1 LHCRAGHLFKESA
14 LFKTFIFGLVLGALA
29 AGGLLYSQPI
39 VDLEREHSMGEPRQN
54 GGVIESYYVDLS
66 TDRVMAG
73 IAGAEISVPAEL
85 GWPDYDFL
93 VGTQTEVFKLRNAAD
108 KVVGIGSR
116 IVGGGDQAF
125 VEWVVHMPARGTM
138 YALLPHDA
146 SGPGIRSGILR
157 TGTREFSTL
166 TGSVTER
173 YIAKTE
179 SDDADA
185 AGRLELVTSLV
196 SPNLVE
202 DLPVGEEE

>member
-1 LHCRAGHLFKESA
+1 

-39 VDLEREHSMGEPRQN
+39 VDLEREHSMGEPRRN

-73 IAGAEISVPAEL
+73 IVGVENSVPPGL

-93 VGTQTEVFKLRNAAD
+93 AGTQTEVFKLRNAAD
-108 KVVGIGSR
+108 KVVGVASR
-116 IVGGGDQAF
+116 IVGGGENGF
-125 VEWVVHMPARGTM
+125 VEWVAHLPARGTI
-138 YALLPHDA
+138 YALLPRNA
-146 SGPGIRSGILR
+146 SGPGVRAGVLR
-157 TGTREFSTL
+157 AGTREFSTL

-173 YIAKTE
+173 YIAKSE
-179 SDDADA
+179 SDEADA
-185 AGRLELVTSLV
+185 AGKLELVTSLV

-202 DLPVGEEE
+202 DLPVGEDE

>member
-1 LHCRAGHLFKESA
+1 LFR
-14 LFKTFIFGLVLGALA
+14 TFIFGLVLGALA

-39 VDLEREHSMGEPRQN
+39 VDLEREQSMGESRNN

-73 IAGAEISVPAEL
+73 IAGAEASVPPGL
-85 GWPDYDFL
+85 GWPEYDFL
-93 VGTQTEVFKLRNAAD
+93 IGTQTEVFKLRNAAD
-108 KVVGIGSR
+108 KVVGIASR
-116 IVGGGDQAF
+116 MVGGGDQAF

-146 SGPGIRSGILR
+146 SGPGVRSGVLR
-157 TGTREFSTL
+157 TGTREFSML

-173 YIAKTE
+173 YIAKT
-179 SDDADA
+179 DDADA

-196 SPNLVE
+196 RPNLVE

>member
-1 LHCRAGHLFKESA
+1 
-14 LFKTFIFGLVLGALA
+14 LFKTFVFGLVLGALA

-39 VDLEREHSMGEPRQN
+39 VDLEREYSLGEPRNN

-66 TDRVMAG
+66 TDRVMTG
-73 IAGAEISVPAEL
+73 IVGAETSVPAGL

-108 KVVGIGSR
+108 KVVGIASR
-116 IVGGGDQAF
+116 MVGGGDHAF
-125 VEWVVHMPARGTM
+125 VEWVVHMPARGTI

-146 SGPGIRSGILR
+146 SGPGVRSGILR
-157 TGTREFSTL
+157 TGTREFSML

-173 YIAKTE
+173 YIAKSET
-179 SDDADA
+179 DDADA

-196 SPNLVE
+196 SPILLE

>member
-1 LHCRAGHLFKESA
+1 

-39 VDLEREHSMGEPRQN
+39 VDLEREHSMGESRIN
-54 GGVIESYYVDLS
+54 GGVIETYYVDLS

-73 IAGAEISVPAEL
+73 IAGAETSVPPGL
-85 GWPDYDFL
+85 GWPEYDFL
-93 VGTQTEVFKLRNAAD
+93 VGTQTEVFKIRNAAD
-108 KVVGIGSR
+108 NVVGIASR
-116 IVGGGDQAF
+116 MVGGGDQAF

-146 SGPGIRSGILR
+146 SGPGVRAGILR
-157 TGTREFSTL
+157 TGTREFSMMI
-166 TGSVTER
+166 GSVTER
-173 YIAKTE
+173 FIAKSE

>member
-1 LHCRAGHLFKESA
+1 M
-14 LFKTFIFGLVLGALA
+14 FKTFIFGLVLGALA

-39 VDLEREHSMGEPRQN
+39 VDLEREYSMGKPRSN

-73 IAGAEISVPAEL
+73 IAGAETSVPAGL

-108 KVVGIGSR
+108 KVVGIASR
-116 IVGGGDQAF
+116 MVGGGDHAF

-138 YALLPHDA
+138 YALLPYDA
-146 SGPGIRSGILR
+146 SGPGVRSGILR

-173 YIAKTE
+173 YIAKSET
-179 SDDADA
+179 DDGDV
-185 AGRLELVTSLV
+185 AGRLELVTALV
-196 SPNLVE
+196 RPNSSK
-202 DLPVGEEE
+202 DQPVGDEE

>member
-1 LHCRAGHLFKESA
+1 

-39 VDLEREHSMGEPRQN
+39 VDLEREHSMGESRIN
-54 GGVIESYYVDLS
+54 GGVIETYYVDLS

-73 IAGAEISVPAEL
+73 IAGAETSVPPGL
-85 GWPDYDFL
+85 GWPEYDFL

-108 KVVGIGSR
+108 NVVGIASR
-116 IVGGGDQAF
+116 MVGGGDQAF

-146 SGPGIRSGILR
+146 SGPGVRAGILR
-157 TGTREFSTL
+157 TGTREFSMM
-166 TGSVTER
+166 TGFITER
-173 YIAKTE
+173 YIAKSE

-202 DLPVGEEE
+202 DQPVGEEE